1 MDGVVFGLTSALCW
15 GVADFFVRFASR
27 AAGSYRAL
35 FYTQLIGLAAL
46 SLFIGGWAPPPL
58 DAGVAALGL
67 GLGLLNV
74 GGALLLYRAFNVGVL
89 SIVSP
94 IAASGNAIAIVI
106 ALLAGERPTAPR
118 LIGIA
123 ITTLG
128 VLLVSTDPKGWAGRP
143 MVGAGIGAAVGAA
156 GCFGVSLWAS
166 SHLVAAAGAG
176 WTTWGLRVV
185 AIAALGALALPLRRD
200 LAPPPGP
207 AWRWLVPVGLLDVAA
222 YLAYNAGLASAYVA
236 VVAVLA
242 SLFSAV
248 TVLLAWLVL
257 RERLAPTQWLGIL
270 LILGGVTLVGLPID

>member
-1 MDGVVFGLTSALCW
+1 MEGVVFGLASALCW
-15 GVADFFVRFASR
+15 GVADFCVRFASR

-46 SLFIGGWAPPPL
+46 SLVVGGWATPTL

-74 GGALLLYRAFNVGVL
+74 AGALFLYRAFSVGVL
-89 SIVSP
+89 AVVSP
-94 IAASGNAIAIVI
+94 ISASGNAVAIVI

-123 ITTLG
+123 VTTLG

-143 MVGAGIGAAVGAA
+143 VLGAGVGMAVAAA

-185 AIAALGALALPLRRD
+185 SIVALAALALPLRRD
-200 LAPPPGP
+200 LAPPSRP
-207 AWRWLVPVGLLDVAA
+207 AWRWLIPVGLFDVAA
-222 YLAYNAGLASAYVA
+222 YLAYNAGVASAYVA
-236 VVAVLA
+236 VVAVLS

-257 RERLAPTQWLGIL
+257 RERLAATQWLGIG